1 MKTEVIMKRLLFN
14 CEISQ
19 KSKSEFL
26 SATDLVKA
34 GNKWRISNGIIPFDL
49 SEWFRQKGTKE
60 FIIELENKFGKVKIS
75 GRGRGNHTW
84 VHPLLFIDIALA
96 ISPKLKIET
105 YEWLYDNLLKNR
117 NNSGD
122 SFKKMTGTLWV
133 NCTNK
138 SEFSDL
144 IKDICYQIRLECNV
158 DDWQK
163 ANEIQLKLRDKIHN
177 NISLLGNVLRNNCE
191 AVRLGIIE
199 ARKDFNE
206 NG

>member
-1 MKTEVIMKRLLFN
+1 MKTEVVMIRPLFG

-19 KSKSEFL
+19 KSKSEYL

-34 GNKWRISNGIIPFDL
+34 GNIWRSKNGLSMFDL
-49 SEWFRQKGTKE
+49 TEWFRRKSTKE
-60 FIIELENKFGKVKIS
+60 FIFELENKFGKVKIS
-75 GRGRGNHTW
+75 GKGRGTHTW

-105 YEWLYDNLLKNR
+105 YQWLYDNLLKNR

-122 SFKKMTGTLWV
+122 SFKKMAGTLWV

-138 SEFSDL
+138 SEFTDF
-144 IKDICYQIRLECNV
+144 IKAVCYKIRLECNV
-158 DDWQK
+158 EDWQK
-163 ANEIQLKLRDKIHN
+163 ANENQLELRNKIQN
-177 NISLLGNVLRNNCE
+177 NISLLGNVLRNNDE

-199 ARKDFNE
+199 AKK
-206 NG
+206 